1 MNRAGRPRGDSE
13 GRAGPAAPDGE
24 GGAGRFAAGRGAVI
38 PPPADLAAAQP
49 EALLYLRTAAQSG
62 VPWPAALLDA
72 IALWTLPGEV
82 HQGRTYRYLLRG
94 EALDWLTLA
103 ERLCGEIAEYIPPEE
118 LETLLFAGRL
128 PPSVAPEEF
137 RERLGGHKY
146 RAWLNYWYGVVVEE
160 ALQEAVLAEV
170 RKRQQG
176 RGYPDSED
184 LIEEAFDHLYGAP
197 RAALLKEYR
206 REAGLGQRAPLSL
219 ADGKEFTYCLFQR
232 RYRLWDPARVASD
245 TRKGIRYLEHL
256 EQAAAA
262 PALGEPAGV

>member
-1 MNRAGRPRGDSE
+1 MNRAGRPGGDSGNSGVKSAPGSE
-13 GRAGPAAPDGE
+13 DCNGRLDDS
-24 GGAGRFAAGRGAVI
+24 GAVI

-49 EALLYLRTAAQSG
+49 EALLYLRAAVQSG
-62 VPWPAALLDA
+62 VPWPRALLDA

-82 HQGRTYRYLLRG
+82 YQGRTYRYLLGG
-94 EALDWLTLA
+94 EALDWLVLA
-103 ERLCGEIAEYIPPEE
+103 ERLGQEIAEYIPPEE

-128 PPSVAPEEF
+128 PDSVTPEEF

-160 ALQEAVLAEV
+160 ALQEAALAEV

-184 LIEEAFDHLYGAP
+184 LIEEAFAHLYGAT
-197 RAALLKEYR
+197 RAELLKEYR
-206 REAGLGQRAPLSL
+206 REAGIGQRAPLSL
-219 ADGKEFTYCLFQR
+219 ADGKEFTYRLSQR
-232 RYRLWDPARVASD
+232 RYKLWDPARVASD

-256 EQAAAA
+256 EQATAASA
-262 PALGEPAGV
+262 MGELAGV

>member
-1 MNRAGRPRGDSE
+1 MNPSDRQCGDSD
-13 GRAGPAAPDGE
+13 GSGGPAAPGPE
-24 GGAGRFAAGRGAVI
+24 GGKGRLDDSGAAI

-49 EALLYLRTAAQSG
+49 EALLYLRAAVQSG
-62 VPWPAALLDA
+62 VPWPSALLDA

-82 HQGRTYRYLLRG
+82 YQGRTYRYLLGG
-94 EALDWLTLA
+94 EALDWLVLA
-103 ERLCGEIAEYIPPEE
+103 ERLSQEVAEYIPPEE

-128 PPSVAPEEF
+128 PDTITPEEF

-160 ALQEAVLAEV
+160 ALQEAVVGEV

-184 LIEEAFDHLYGAP
+184 LIEEAFAHLYGAP
-197 RAALLKEYR
+197 RADLLKEYR
-206 REAGLGQRAPLSL
+206 REAGIGQRAPLSL
-219 ADGKEFTYCLFQR
+219 ADGKEFTYRLSQR
-232 RYRLWDPARVASD
+232 RYKLWDPARVASD

-262 PALGEPAGV
+262 PAMGKLAGV

>member
-1 MNRAGRPRGDSE
+1 MNRDSRPGGGS
-13 GRAGPAAPDGE
+13 GNSGGNAAPGPE
-24 GGAGRFAAGRGAVI
+24 GGNGRFDDSGGVI

-49 EALLYLRTAAQSG
+49 EALLYLRAAVQSG
-62 VPWPAALLDA
+62 VPWPRALLDA

-82 HQGRTYRYLLRG
+82 YQGRPYRYLLGG
-94 EALDWLTLA
+94 EALDWLVLA
-103 ERLCGEIAEYIPPEE
+103 ERLCSEIAEYIPPEE

-128 PPSVAPEEF
+128 PDAVTPEEF

-160 ALQEAVLAEV
+160 ALQEAALAEV

-184 LIEEAFDHLYGAP
+184 LMEEAFAHLYGAT
-197 RAALLKEYR
+197 RAELLKEYR
-206 REAGLGQRAPLSL
+206 REAGIGQRAPLSL
-219 ADGKEFTYCLFQR
+219 ADGKEFTYRLSQR
-232 RYRLWDPARVASD
+232 RYKLWDPARVASD

-262 PALGEPAGV
+262 PAAGELAGE

>member
-1 MNRAGRPRGDSE
+1 MNPAGRQRGDS
-13 GRAGPAAPDGE
+13 GSRDGNAAPGADG
-24 GGAGRFAAGRGAVI
+24 GSGRLDANSAVL

-62 VPWPAALLDA
+62 VPWHSALLDA

-94 EALDWLTLA
+94 EALDWLVLA
-103 ERLCGEIAEYIPPEE
+103 ERLCSEIAEYIPQEE

-128 PPSVAPEEF
+128 PPSVTAEEF

-160 ALQEAVLAEV
+160 ALQEAVVAEV

-184 LIEEAFDHLYGAP
+184 LIEEAFAHLYGAT
-197 RAALLKEYR
+197 RADLLKEYR
-206 REAGLGQRAPLSL
+206 REAGRGQRAPLSL
-219 ADGKEFTYCLFQR
+219 ADGKEFIYRLSQR
-232 RYRLWDPARVASD
+232 RYQLWDPARVASD

-262 PALGEPAGV
+262 PATGELAGV

>member
-1 MNRAGRPRGDSE
+1 MNPAGRQGGDS
-13 GRAGPAAPDGE
+13 GSGDGNAAPGPDSVKS
-24 GGAGRFAAGRGAVI
+24 RFDANSAVL

-62 VPWPAALLDA
+62 VPWPQALLDA

-94 EALDWLTLA
+94 EALDWLVLA
-103 ERLCGEIAEYIPPEE
+103 ERLCAEIAEYIPQEE

-128 PPSVAPEEF
+128 PPSVTPEEF

-160 ALQEAVLAEV
+160 ALQEAVVAEV

-184 LIEEAFDHLYGAP
+184 LIEEAFAHLYGAT
-197 RAALLKEYR
+197 RADLLKEYR
-206 REAGLGQRAPLSL
+206 REAGVGQRAPLSL
-219 ADGKEFTYCLFQR
+219 ADGKEFIYRLSQR
-232 RYRLWDPARVASD
+232 RYQLWDPARVASD

-262 PALGEPAGV
+262 PATGELAGV